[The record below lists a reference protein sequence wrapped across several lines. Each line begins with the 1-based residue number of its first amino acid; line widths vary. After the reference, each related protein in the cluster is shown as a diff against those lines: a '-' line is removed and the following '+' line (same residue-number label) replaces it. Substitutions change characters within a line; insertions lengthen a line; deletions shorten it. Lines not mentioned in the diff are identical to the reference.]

1 MATPAKRL
9 LRYRPPPDPSTGLGH
24 LSARLPPAPAHRHVY
39 PVVQHHLEAFL
50 AQAAETDP
58 MGYGVP
64 SWVERDFRA
73 YLRCGIL
80 AHGFARA
87 RCEDC
92 GHERLIPFS
101 CKGRGICPSCNS
113 RRMAEVAAHMTD
125 HVLPHLPVRQW
136 VLSLPKRL
144 RPSLEG
150 NPDLAGAVLQVF
162 LRAIRTTLC
171 RTSPGAH
178 RGARLGAVTF
188 LHRFGSALNA
198 HFRGWRSGPP
208 ARRRSWPTRGT
219 C

>member
-1 MATPAKRL
+1 MSGRRL
-9 LRYRPPPDPSTGLGH
+9 PSWRPQRGGSCDTDILGLAQSTGPRHRPSTDPRRPTATL
-24 LSARLPPAPAHRHVY
+24 LY

-101 CKGRGICPSCNS
+101 CKGRAICPSCNS

-144 RPSLEG
+144 RPFLEG

-162 LRAIRTTLC
+162 LRAIRGFSGWGGRSSGIDGTGLPQE
-171 RTSPGAH
+171 SV
-178 RGARLGAVTF
+178 AVLRVASCPYTPEVV
-188 LHRFGSALNA
+188 L
-198 HFRGWRSGPP
+198 W
-208 ARRRSWPTRGT
+208 
-219 C
+219 